1 MKNVK
6 SISILTYLTII
17 IVFIANIMIVRELEV
32 DSYGVFAFLL
42 AIISIVEAPMISRGS
57 ELYLK
62 NIGEYWH
69 NGEYG
74 KAVQNTKY
82 LINME
87 IRVYFS
93 VFLAFILLSI
103 LIFQFKDIDPIY
115 LIVLALSI
123 PFQIGYSVYKSHL
136 TLVNEVFMLS
146 IMEIIFAIFYLI
158 LIYVMVSIYG
168 LIGLVLAISSSA
180 LIKTLISRF
189 VFIKMLKKKNIDYH
203 SIYAK
208 KSIINYKKRSLNS
221 IYRNFTQSGIVQI
234 DLIILGIFGQPTM
247 VAFYKIA
254 KTLAGLPLKVAIPIW
269 KILYPDLVKSIST
282 NNAQLKRTTIQKGML
297 ATSIMLIVIII
308 FSYFYGEQLIALIY
322 GNDYVHAYI
331 PFLILIVGY
340 GLFFAI
346 NGWFK
351 IWVAL
356 IEKISIGSYFYT
368 STFILVS
375 ISILIFKDN
384 IVNMALGVT
393 FILSLMT
400 FFAYLLGRKYE

>member
-17 IVFIANIMIVRELEV
+17 IIFIANIMIVRELEV

-42 AIISIVEAPMISRGS
+42 ALISIVEAPLIGRGS

-87 IRVYFS
+87 IRIYFS

-123 PFQIGYSVYKSHL
+123 PFQIGYSVYKSHM
-136 TLVNEVFMLS
+136 TLVNEVAMQS
-146 IMEIIFAIFYLI
+146 IIEIIFAFFYLI
-158 LIYVMVSIYG
+158 LVYVMVSVYS
-168 LIGLVLAISSSA
+168 LIGLVLAISSAA

-208 KSIINYKKRSLNS
+208 KSIINYRIRSLNS
-221 IYRNFTQSGIVQI
+221 VYRNFTQSGIIQI

-247 VAFYKIA
+247 VALYKIA
-254 KTLAGLPLKVAIPIW
+254 KTLAGLPLKAALPIW
-269 KILYPDLVKSIST
+269 KILYPDLVKAINT
-282 NNAQLKRTTIQKGML
+282 NNVKLKQAIIHKGM
-297 ATSIMLIVIII
+297 AAALIIIIVVIIS
-308 FSYFYGEQLIALIY
+308 SYFYGERLITLMY

-331 PFLILIVGY
+331 PFLILTVGY

-356 IEKISIGSYFYT
+356 VEKISIGPYFYT

-375 ISILIFKDN
+375 ISVLIFKDN
-384 IVNMALGVT
+384 IVSMALGVAFT
-393 FILSLMT
+393 LSLMA
-400 FFAYLLGRKYE
+400 FYAYLLGRKYE

>member
-282 NNAQLKRTTIQKGML
+282 NNAQLKRTTIHKEML

>member
-282 NNAQLKRTTIQKGML
+282 NNAQLKRTTIHKGML

>member
-1 MKNVK
+1 
-6 SISILTYLTII
+6 
-17 IVFIANIMIVRELEV
+17 
-32 DSYGVFAFLL
+32 
-42 AIISIVEAPMISRGS
+42 
-57 ELYLK
+57 
-62 NIGEYWH
+62 
-69 NGEYG
+69 
-74 KAVQNTKY
+74 
-82 LINME
+82 
-87 IRVYFS
+87 
-93 VFLAFILLSI
+93 
-103 LIFQFKDIDPIY
+103 
-115 LIVLALSI
+115 
-123 PFQIGYSVYKSHL
+123 
-136 TLVNEVFMLS
+136 
-146 IMEIIFAIFYLI
+146 
-158 LIYVMVSIYG
+158 
-168 LIGLVLAISSSA
+168 
-180 LIKTLISRF
+180 
-189 VFIKMLKKKNIDYH
+189 MLKKKNIDYH

-282 NNAQLKRTTIQKGML
+282 NNAQLKRTTIHKGML